1 MNIKNID
8 SPEMRSWLALSHVN
22 ISISKLQHF
31 FENYSSI
38 TDLFELSE
46 KQLQSLGFR
55 QGLKEKLG
63 SIDDARLEQDLAWF
77 DSENKHLLPYTSHDY
92 PPLLR
97 EIDSA
102 PKILFVH
109 GQKEVLKQHQIAIV
123 GSRNPTPQGKDNAIE
138 FARTLGKAGAVITS
152 GLALG
157 VDGFAHQSVL
167 DKGLPTIAVAGTGLD
182 RVYPARHK
190 TMAQKIVENG
200 ALVSEFAIGTGVRAT
215 HFPARNRII
224 SGMSLGTLVVEA
236 AVKSGSL
243 ITARL
248 AMEQGREVFAI
259 PGSIHNPLARGCHA
273 LIKQGVKLV
282 ETAEEIIEELSA
294 LAIWQNES
302 LLQPEKDTNKA
313 VEGFTLDKEYQEL
326 IEHIDY
332 DTTSMDCIVERTGL
346 EIDVVSHML
355 LLLELNDHIVS
366 VAGGYQ
372 RRSS

>member
-1 MNIKNID
+1 
-8 SPEMRSWLALSHVN
+8 
-22 ISISKLQHF
+22 
-31 FENYSSI
+31 
-38 TDLFELSE
+38 
-46 KQLQSLGFR
+46 
-55 QGLKEKLG
+55 
-63 SIDDARLEQDLAWF
+63 
-77 DSENKHLLPYTSHDY
+77 
-92 PPLLR
+92 
-97 EIDSA
+97 
-102 PKILFVH
+102 
-109 GQKEVLKQHQIAIV
+109 
-123 GSRNPTPQGKDNAIE
+123 
-138 FARTLGKAGAVITS
+138 LGKSGAVITS

-157 VDGFAHQSVL
+157 VDGFAHQAVL

-190 TMAQKIVENG
+190 AMAQQIVDNG
-200 ALVSEFAIGTGVRAT
+200 ALVSEFALGTGVRAT

-248 AMEQGREVFAI
+248 AMEQSREVFAI

-282 ETAEEIIEELSA
+282 ETAEEIIEELGA
-294 LAIWQNES
+294 LVSWQHEQLFTADAKS
-302 LLQPEKDTNKA
+302 S
-313 VEGFTLDKEYQEL
+313 EGAEAFELDQEYQEL
-326 IEHIDY
+326 IEQIDF
-332 DTTSMDCIVERTGL
+332 DTTSMDTIIERTGL